1 MSLTSETRQTRRLA
15 TLEAALYT
23 AGRPVN
29 IDGLKRVVRT
39 RSDKVVRKLVR
50 ALAKRYDER
59 GSSLEIKELPG
70 GRVVLRLRTEFA
82 KMMRRFAKRP
92 LLTLGPLKTL
102 SYVAYYQPIEQRK
115 VAAER
120 GSHVYAHLKMM
131 EQMGLITRERNP
143 GVRVMVKTTS
153 YFSDYFGFSHDP
165 IKSRLQLRMMF
176 SSLKITKLDNGDEN
190 GMPRDPTAL
199 TSVHSGVPPDM
210 VDGVPEGLMEYP
222 TSANR
227 GSS

>member
-1 MSLTSETRQTRRLA
+1 MSLASEKRQTKRLA

-29 IDGLKRVVRT
+29 IDGLKCVVRT
-39 RSDKVVRKLVR
+39 RSDKVIRKLVK

-70 GRVVLRLRTEFA
+70 DRIVLRLRTEFA

-92 LLTLGPLKTL
+92 LLSLGPLKTL
-102 SYVAYYQPIEQRK
+102 SYIAYYQPIEQKK
-115 VAAER
+115 VAEER

-131 EQMGLITRERNP
+131 EQMGLIIRERNP
-143 GVRVMVKTTS
+143 SVRVMVKTTS

-165 IKSRLQLRMMF
+165 IKSRLQLRRMF
-176 SSLKITKLDNGDEN
+176 SSLKIDKIDNNDVNNITE
-190 GMPRDPTAL
+190 
-199 TSVHSGVPPDM
+199 GVPT
-210 VDGVPEGLMEYP
+210 VIESVPTNKILDEQIPLIIQTEGEG
-222 TSANR
+222 N
-227 GSS
+227 

>member
-1 MSLTSETRQTRRLA
+1 MSLASEKRQTKRLA

-29 IDGLKRVVRT
+29 IDGLKCVVRT
-39 RSDKVVRKLVR
+39 RSDKVVRKLVK

-70 GRVVLRLRTEFA
+70 DRIVLRLRTEFA

-92 LLTLGPLKTL
+92 LLSLGPLKTL
-102 SYVAYYQPIEQRK
+102 SYIAYYQPIEQKK
-115 VAAER
+115 VAEER

-165 IKSRLQLRMMF
+165 IKSRLQLRRMF
-176 SSLKITKLDNGDEN
+176 SSLKIDKIDNNDVNNITE
-190 GMPRDPTAL
+190 
-199 TSVHSGVPPDM
+199 GVPTVIESIPTNKILDEQI
-210 VDGVPEGLMEYP
+210 PLIIQTEGEG
-222 TSANR
+222 N
-227 GSS
+227 